1 MSGVEDNN
9 KAFDTSQIDTAAIC
23 LKGIDRAV
31 RIDLAKRVL
40 IPELEK
46 EDEPP

>member
-1 MSGVEDNN
+1 MSEAEDDN

-31 RIDLAKRVL
+31 GIDFGKAFADAGVG
-40 IPELEK
+40 EGG
-46 EDEPP
+46 